1 MSAPE
6 SFQSQ
11 VVVVVQ
17 PANIAA
23 FSKPICT
30 FDPSARLPVINCA
43 SEITRPLFGQFG
55 VGHEPQSLSD
65 MRCPE
70 ARSRDTGRCDGVTD
84 SFQVS
89 LNKVEPAVA
98 DRCFN
103 LFTKHDRRVALL
115 NEAEPGWPEV
125 PFVAG
130 ALLLSRRAEWLA
142 GAASG
147 PDGPVIWPA
156 CESQC
161 VGPDTDASE
170 EVALRVPSE
179 VVGFDILDAPFV
191 HVARRNVAG
200 GNQVPQPL
208 RGVGVNLVVV
218 GAHAFPFLYRSRLST
233 RWHSLQW
240 DCR

>member
-6 SFQSQ
+6 SFQSRV

-17 PANIAA
+17 PANVAA

-43 SEITRPLFGQFG
+43 SEIMRPPFGQFG

-65 MRCPE
+65 MRRTE

-103 LFTKHDRRVALL
+103 LFTKDCLRFSLL
-115 NEAEPGWPEV
+115 DEIEPGGPEV
-125 PFVAG
+125 SLITG
-130 ALLLSRRAEWLA
+130 ALLLSGGAEWLA

-147 PDGPVIWPA
+147 PHWLVIWPSGEPQGVA
-156 CESQC
+156 PDSDAGEEMALC
-161 VGPDTDASE
+161 VSGKIVCS
-170 EVALRVPSE
+170 
-179 VVGFDILDAPFV
+179 DILDAPFV
-191 HVARRNVAG
+191 HVAGRNVAG
-200 GNQVPQPL
+200 GDKVPQPL
-208 RGVGVNLVVV
+208 RGVGVDLVIV
-218 GAHAFPFLYRSRLST
+218 GAHAFPFLYRSRFST
-233 RWHSLQW
+233 RWHSLQ
-240 DCR
+240 